1 MEEEDYYEG
10 LVGLLYEMYD
20 LDKDGRIGEGEW
32 VEFAKDIVD
41 EKEMEME
48 GKGGKGVDG

>member
-1 MEEEDYYEG
+1 MEEEYYYEG

-20 LDKDGRIGEGEW
+20 LDRDGRIDRGEW

-41 EKEMEME
+41 EKEMEKE
-48 GKGGKGVDG
+48 VAG